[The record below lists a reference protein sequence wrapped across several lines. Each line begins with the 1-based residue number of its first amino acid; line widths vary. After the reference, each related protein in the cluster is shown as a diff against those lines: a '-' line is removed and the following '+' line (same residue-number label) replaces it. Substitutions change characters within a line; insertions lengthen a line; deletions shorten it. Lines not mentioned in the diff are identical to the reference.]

1 MNDLCDIIKILG
13 VYFGGGAKK
22 REELNF
28 CKTLESIKK
37 TIYLWN

>member
-1 MNDLCDIIKILG
+1 MNDLCDVIKILG
-13 VYFGGGAKK
+13 VYFGGDAKK

-28 CKTLESIKK
+28 CKTLELIKK